1 MSLMD
6 EVLELKY
13 NVNRSFEYLNEMAD
27 VENHNAGIV
36 HNTLEDLNFVSMLML
51 VQIVFLI
58 ISHYYMALDIEKI
71 QEQLKDKTTDKL

>member
-1 MSLMD
+1 MD

-13 NVNRSFEYLNEMAD
+13 NVNRSFEYLNEMAN

>member
-1 MSLMD
+1 MD

-13 NVNRSFEYLNEMAD
+13 NVNRSFEYLNEMAN

-51 VQIVFLI
+51 VQIIFLI

>member
-1 MSLMD
+1 MD